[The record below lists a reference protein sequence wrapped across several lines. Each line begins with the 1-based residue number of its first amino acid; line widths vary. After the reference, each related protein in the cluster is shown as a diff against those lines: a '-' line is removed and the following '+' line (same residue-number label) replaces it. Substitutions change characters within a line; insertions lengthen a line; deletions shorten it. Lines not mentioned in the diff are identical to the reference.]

1 LYVSTIFRIVVIEH
15 IIYEDLSDSEI
26 DLHMSLTINAREND
40 NNKLIDLAN
49 LQNSRAYSTA
59 GNETVLLAL
68 KEMTTVDNSTLIDQR
83 AVKTKMVE
91 PNTNLMKTKMV
102 EPNTNMGSIEMV
114 ESNTNQKVGFGL
126 TYIKWKL
133 NNM

>member
-1 LYVSTIFRIVVIEH
+1 
-15 IIYEDLSDSEI
+15 
-26 DLHMSLTINAREND
+26 MSLTINAREND

-68 KEMTTVDNSTLIDQR
+68 KEMTTVDNSNPVDQR
-83 AVKTKMVE
+83 AMKTKMVE

-102 EPNTNMGSIEMV
+102 EPNTNMG
-114 ESNTNQKVGFGL
+114 
-126 TYIKWKL
+126 KL
-133 NNM
+133 KI